1 MKFCREWWVSLL
13 SLLRISC
20 VKDVLDY
27 WISSSLGALEAF
39 GFGWMLSF
47 FFPFPSHHLLLRFLF

>member
-20 VKDVLDY
+20 VEDVLDY
-27 WISSSLGALEAF
+27 WISSSLEALEAF
-39 GFGWMLSF
+39 GFGWMLSSSF
-47 FFPFPSHHLLLRFLF
+47 LSHPIISC